1 MQQIK
6 LLLLFLLNIKKYSI
20 KKKKNE
26 KIKIYNFLF
35 SLNETKIKF
44 IDFQFTPI
52 KNERKISNNKFNK
65 QRKLKR

>member
-20 KKKKNE
+20 KKKNE
-26 KIKIYNFLF
+26 KIKTHNFLF

-44 IDFQFTPI
+44 IDFQFTTI
-52 KNERKISNNKFNK
+52 KNERKLSNNKFNK
-65 QRKLKR
+65 